1 METRPAPRS
10 PRWTTTTKLVVA
22 LTLVAV
28 AAGLIIRFQSLLAPL
43 LLAFILT
50 YLLHP
55 LVSALARG
63 TRLSWGL
70 STALIFLLL
79 VAALLSLLTL
89 GGVGLFG
96 QIESLIRLVQ
106 AALDELPA
114 LLIDLSNWNWEF
126 GPFHLNLGSLDL
138 ANVTDQL
145 LGLAQSLL
153 GQTGSLISTVAG
165 GALETFG
172 WAAFV
177 LLISY
182 FVLAESGG
190 LRDRILSFN
199 VPGYA
204 EDLGRLGRELGRIWD
219 AFLRGQVLLFLLTF
233 VIYTLVLSV
242 LGVRYAIGI
251 ALLAGLA
258 RFLPYIGPAI
268 TWIVLALV
276 TFFQAYKPFGLSPL
290 AYTIIMVVIGLVID
304 QLFDN
309 FISPRV
315 MAQTLR
321 VHPAAVLLAALI
333 AANLLGV
340 VGVLLA
346 APMLATLKLL
356 FQYTQRKMF
365 DQDPWPDPE
374 PEPPVR
380 KPPGLPGWLKKRLPG
395 RRKDPPKNG

>member
-1 METRPAPRS
+1 MASTSAPRS

-28 AAGLIIRFQSLLAPL
+28 TAGLVIRFQSLLAPL

-55 LVSALARG
+55 LVSLLARG
-63 TRLSWGL
+63 TRLSWRL
-70 STALIFLLL
+70 ATALVFLLL
-79 VAALLSLLTL
+79 VALLLGLLTL

-106 AALDELPA
+106 TGLDELPD
-114 LLIDLSNWNWEF
+114 LLHQLSTQSWQF
-126 GPFHLNLGSLDL
+126 GPFHISLGNLDL
-138 ANVTDQL
+138 TNLTDQL

-165 GALETFG
+165 GAVEVFG

-190 LRDRILSFN
+190 LRDNILN
-199 VPGYA
+199 VQVPGYA
-204 EDLGRLGRELGRIWD
+204 EDLGRLGRELSRIWD
-219 AFLRGQVLLFLLTF
+219 AFLRGQVLLFLMTA
-233 VIYTLVLSV
+233 VIYTIVFGA

-276 TFFQAYKPFGLSPL
+276 TFFQAFKPFGLSPM
-290 AYTIIMVVIGLVID
+290 AYTIIIFVIGLVID

-346 APMLATLKLL
+346 APMLATFKLL
-356 FQYTQRKMF
+356 GQYTQRKML

-374 PEPPVR
+374 PGPPAR
-380 KPPGLPGWLKKRLPG
+380 KPPSLPGWLKKRLSA
-395 RRKDPPKNG
+395 RRTDRPKTG

>member
-1 METRPAPRS
+1 MESRPAPRS

-28 AAGLIIRFQSLLAPL
+28 TAGFVIRFQSLLAPL

-55 LVSALARG
+55 LVSLLARG
-63 TRLSWGL
+63 TRLSWRL
-70 STALIFLLL
+70 ATAVVFLMLVALLL
-79 VAALLSLLTL
+79 GLLTL

-106 AALDELPA
+106 TGLDELPD
-114 LLIDLSNWNWEF
+114 LLHQLSTQSWQF
-126 GPFHLNLGSLDL
+126 GPFHISLGSLDL
-138 ANVTDQL
+138 TNVTDQL

-165 GALETFG
+165 GAVEVFG

-190 LRDRILSFN
+190 LRDNILTLK
-199 VPGYA
+199 VPGYV

-219 AFLRGQVLLFLLTF
+219 AFLRGQVLLFMMTA
-233 VIYTLVLSV
+233 VIYAIVFGV

-268 TWIVLALV
+268 IWIVLALV

-290 AYTIIMVVIGLVID
+290 TYTIIIFVIGLVID

-356 FQYTQRKMF
+356 GQYTQRKML
-365 DQDPWPDPE
+365 DHDPWPDPE
-374 PEPPVR
+374 PEPRARQPVS
-380 KPPGLPGWLKKRLPG
+380 LPGWLKKRLPA
-395 RRKDPPKNG
+395 RRKDRPKTG